1 MLDGRRHSV
10 DIPLSKALVALRRV
24 RSLRDPSTNSMAK
37 LSSHVDN
44 IDWETDSFNGVS
56 LHFANQ
62 CRRRNAGFD
71 GGRTGSVS
79 DPELDACREAE
90 NLNLGSLGRRR
101 SESKK
106 KIKVKKRLGCPPRLI
121 GGGNGNGNGDGNV
134 DFQTNVFD
142 ESVENNGHIEKALD
156 ISLNS
161 QCESFERGVQKRRFR
176 HGRQLITSE
185 AARDD
190 TGSCVASSYPSLSDE
205 QIDGSSRSASLFA
218 NDDDDDD
225 DDDRLVNYSNCGC
238 GISCCW
244 SRTPRLRESSA
255 PSDVEDHPLLSGG
268 GEKIC
273 LLEHKRS
280 CSDVKNEI
288 APYRG
293 SPRSLSHKF
302 RPRKFSELLGQHVVA
317 RSLLNG
323 ILRGKITQLYL
334 FHGPRGTGKTSTA
347 KIFAAALNCLSLEE
361 TRPCGLCHECVLF
374 SCGRSRDIKEVD
386 PVKANRTE
394 KFRSLLKYAAR
405 PPVSSRFKVLI
416 IDECQLLHDETWAS
430 VLNCLD
436 GLPRHVVFVMV
447 TADLDSVPR
456 NAVSR
461 CQRHHFPKVNNC
473 DIVNK
478 LSRICVE
485 EGLEFDKVA
494 LDFIAA
500 KSNGSLRDAEMIL
513 DQLSLLGKRITI
525 SLTHELIGIV
535 SDEELLDLL
544 DLALSSDTANTV
556 RRAREL
562 MSSRVDPMQ
571 LISQLANLI
580 MDILAGR
587 YQTGTEPGR
596 IVFKRM
602 TSEADLQKLRNVLK
616 LLSETEKQLRTS
628 RNQSTW
634 LTVALLQLS
643 SADVSSLDSN
653 DSRTCATKPPD
664 SKFCDTSTR
673 GESFNRPV
681 SCLVTDTNSQNLEIH
696 RYSEE
701 KLEAI
706 WRGAVENCQS
716 RKLRNFLQKEGK
728 LSSVCVHH
736 GLAVV
741 EVEFCHRDHV
751 SKAEKSWKFIASSLQ
766 LVLGCNV
773 EITIKLG
780 PRHPRKN
787 LKLMNSCFGLWSCPC
802 GKLSSIN
809 DGNYWSEYSDFA
821 SGRAIIGEKPVETC
835 SIGHGSLFS
844 PIHCHCK
851 EAVAVVNEKSRR
863 DQSHGSHGTLSTNA
877 IQDGSTRKSQLRSHS
892 PKLDGINHEIQVLS
906 IQDPQAAKT
915 NSSLQSPNA
924 PHKICLRVQ
933 PQEKFELSIPQK
945 QPFETYFCAD
955 DPYILC
961 SSSNTLGNSSR
972 DEELRPG
979 KESELRVKKLRC
991 WKAPKFMLRKG
1002 SQLRQHHQRCLSGG
1016 WILPCATST

>member
-24 RSLRDPSTNSMAK
+24 RSLRDPSTNSMPK
-37 LSSHVDN
+37 LSSLVDN

-56 LHFANQ
+56 LHFDNQ
-62 CRRRNAGFD
+62 YRRNVGFD
-71 GGRTGSVS
+71 GGRSPRTGSVS
-79 DPELDACREAE
+79 DPELDVSREVE
-90 NLNLGSLGRRR
+90 YLGSLGRWRCDSR
-101 SESKK
+101 
-106 KIKVKKRLGCPPRLI
+106 KIKVKKRLGCLRLN
-121 GGGNGNGNGDGNV
+121 GGNV
-134 DFQTNVFD
+134 PCQSNVFD
-142 ESVENNGHIEKALD
+142 ENLENAHIEKALELARLSGSNKNHD
-156 ISLNS
+156 MSLNL
-161 QCESFERGVQKRRFR
+161 QGELLEAGVQRRKFI
-176 HGRQLITSE
+176 HDRQLVSSE
-185 AARDD
+185 AVRDD
-190 TGSCVASSYPSLSDE
+190 TGSCVGSSYPSVSDE
-205 QIDGSSRSASLFA
+205 QIDGLSRGASLFA
-218 NDDDDDD
+218 NDDY
-225 DDDRLVNYSNCGC
+225 DDDRVVNYSNCGC

-244 SRTPRLRESSA
+244 SRTPRLRESST
-255 PSDVEDHPLLSGG
+255 PSDVEDHHPLLSGG

-280 CSDVKNEI
+280 CTNVKNEI

-302 RPRKFSELLGQHVVA
+302 RPRNFSELVGQDVLA
-317 RSLLNG
+317 RSLLNI
-323 ILRGKITQLYL
+323 ILRGNISQLYL

-347 KIFAAALNCLSLEE
+347 KIFATALNCLSLEE
-361 TRPCGLCHECVLF
+361 TRPCGLCHECVLY
-374 SCGRSRDIKEVD
+374 SCGRSRDIKELD
-386 PVKANRTE
+386 PVKANRSE
-394 KFRSLLKYAAR
+394 KLRSLLKYAMR
-405 PPVSSRFKVLI
+405 PPVSSRFKVFI
-416 IDECQLLHDETWAS
+416 IDECQLLHGETWAS
-430 VLNCLD
+430 VLNGLD
-436 GLPRHVVFVMV
+436 GLPRHVVFIMI
-447 TADLDSVPR
+447 TADLDSLPR

-461 CQRHHFPKVNNC
+461 CQRHHFQKVKNC

-485 EGLEFDKVA
+485 EGLEFDKSA

-587 YQTGTEPGR
+587 YQTGNETGR

-643 SADVSSLDSN
+643 SADVSSLDSSA
-653 DSRTCATKPPD
+653 DSRTCARKPPD
-664 SKFCDTSTR
+664 NKFCDTSLR
-673 GESFNRPV
+673 GESFKRPV
-681 SCLVTDTNSQNLEIH
+681 SCLVTDANSQNLEIH
-696 RYSEE
+696 RYSEG

-716 RKLRNFLQKEGK
+716 RKFRNFLQKEGK
-728 LSSVCVHH
+728 LSSVCVHQ

-751 SKAEKSWKFIASSLQ
+751 SKAEKSWKLIASSLQ

-780 PRHPRKN
+780 PCHPRKN
-787 LKLMNSCFGLWSCPC
+787 MKLMNSCFGLWSCPC
-802 GKLSSIN
+802 RKLSSIN
-809 DGNYWSEYSDFA
+809 DGNYWSEYSDFT
-821 SGRAIIGEKPVETC
+821 SGRAIIGEKPVEAC

-844 PIHCHCK
+844 PIHCDCK
-851 EAVAVVNEKSRR
+851 ESVAVVKEKSGR
-863 DQSHGSHGTLSTNA
+863 DQSHETLSINA
-877 IQDGSTRKSQLRSHS
+877 MQDGSTRKSQLRSHF
-892 PKLDGINHEIQVLS
+892 PKLDGISHESQVLS
-906 IQDPQAAKT
+906 IQDPQVAKT
-915 NSSLQSPNA
+915 RSSLQSPND
-924 PHKICLRVQ
+924 PYKICLRVQ
-933 PQEKFELSIPQK
+933 PQEKFKLSTPQK
-945 QPFETYFCAD
+945 QPSDTYFCAD

-961 SSSNTLGNSSR
+961 SSSNTLGNSSI
-972 DEELRPG
+972 DEEL
-979 KESELRVKKLRC
+979 
-991 WKAPKFMLRKG
+991 
-1002 SQLRQHHQRCLSGG
+1002 
-1016 WILPCATST
+1016 